1 MKALTFS
8 ETKKILSEYDIPFG
22 QMILAKSK
30 KEAIVFAEKI
40 GYPVVLKVSSPE
52 ILHKTEI
59 EGIKTN
65 IFNKKNLEKTW
76 DKILSEVKKKKP
88 LAKIEGILVQKQLKG
103 REVVIGMKRDRQF
116 GPVLMFGLGGIFTEV
131 LEDVAFKIAP
141 VSESDAMKMI
151 KEIKG
156 YKVLTAFR
164 GQKPV
169 NLKAIVKIIV
179 SLSRLSLEKEE
190 IKEIDLNPIIVNEK
204 RALIVD
210 TSFLL

>member
-8 ETKKILSEYDIPFG
+8 ETKKILSEYDIPLC
-22 QMILAKSK
+22 QMVLAKTK

-40 GYPVVLKVSSPE
+40 GYPVVLKISSPE

-59 EGIKTN
+59 KGIKIN
-65 IFNKKNLEKTW
+65 IFDKKTLEKTW
-76 DKILSEVKKKKP
+76 DKILLEVKKKKP
-88 LAKIEGILVQKQLKG
+88 SAGIEGILIQKQLKG
-103 REVVIGMKRDRQF
+103 REIVIGMKRNQKF

-141 VSESDAMKMI
+141 VSESDAIKMI

-164 GQKPV
+164 GQKQV

-179 SLSRLSLEKEE
+179 SLSKLSLEKEE
-190 IKEIDLNPIIVNEK
+190 IKEIDLNPIIVDEK
-204 RALIVD
+204 KALIVD
-210 TSFLL
+210 TCFLL

>member
-1 MKALTFS
+1 MKALNFS
-8 ETKKILSEYDIPFG
+8 ETKKILSEYDVPFC
-22 QMILAKSK
+22 QMILTKSK
-30 KEAIVFAEKI
+30 NEAIVFAEKV

-59 EGIKTN
+59 GGIKTN
-65 IFNKKNLEKTW
+65 ILDKKTLEKTW
-76 DKILSEVKKKKP
+76 NKILAEVKKKKP
-88 LAKIEGILVQKQLKG
+88 LAEIEGILVQKQIKG
-103 REVVIGMKRDRQF
+103 REIVIGMKRDHQF

-141 VSESDAMKMI
+141 VSESDAIKMI

-156 YKVLTAFR
+156 YKVLTNFR

-169 NLKAIVKIIV
+169 NLKAIVKIII
-179 SLSRLSLEKEE
+179 SLSNLSLEREE
-190 IKEIDLNPIIVNEK
+190 IKEIDLNPIIANENK
-204 RALIVD
+204 ALVVD

>member
-1 MKALTFS
+1 MKALNFS
-8 ETKKILSEYDIPFG
+8 ETKKILSEYDIPFCR
-22 QMILAKSK
+22 MALVKSK
-30 KEAIVFAEKI
+30 KQAVIFAEKI
-40 GYPVVLKVSSPE
+40 GYPVVLKICSPE

-59 EGIKTN
+59 EGIKIN
-65 IFNKKNLEKTW
+65 IFDKKCLEEAW
-76 DKILSEVKKKKP
+76 DRILSEVKKKKP
-88 LAKIEGILVQKQLKG
+88 LAEIEGIIVQKQLKG
-103 REVVIGMKRDRQF
+103 REVVIGMKRDHQF

-179 SLSRLSLEKEE
+179 SISKLALKRGE
-190 IKEIDLNPIIVNEK
+190 IKEIDLNPIIVNDK
-204 RALIVD
+204 KALVVD
-210 TSFLL
+210 TCFLL